1 MLVAQILVGFVLV
14 LDVVADAGRVVDVL
28 AGQTCYLDEVVAVVV
43 FSKSGLLFLLFFFRP
58 PLFPSL
64 SRNCL
69 LG

>member
-1 MLVAQILVGFVLV
+1 MLVAQILVDFVLV
-14 LDVVADAGRVVDVL
+14 LVVAGGAGRVVDVL

-43 FSKSGLLFLLFFFRP
+43 FSKGGLLFLLFFFRP

-64 SRNCL
+64 GRNCL